1 MYPHHPTRIA
11 LGITV
16 RAKHGNIEGM
26 TFKSGIEKSGDRARR
41 TGGGGGL
48 AIGGGIGGLLLVGLF
63 LLLGG
68 DPSQLNQGGG
78 QQELPAGSSECKTSD
93 DANKSSD
100 CRVEFTAIS
109 VDRVWKEQLPRQA
122 GIQYTEPGLNIFTNS
137 TRSGCGI
144 ASSSTGPFYCP
155 ADQSAYFDVSFF
167 DMLAKMGGSNG
178 PLAQEYVV
186 AHEFG
191 HHIQKLENTL
201 GRSNYN
207 QPGPESD
214 AVKIELQADCYA
226 GFWAHYADDGE
237 QALLETLTEDQVK
250 QALDTA
256 MAIGDDTIQKHQ
268 GGEVKPDLWTHGSG
282 KQRREA
288 FLTGYQSG
296 SMKKC
301 DYLGR
306 NVYKY

>member
-1 MYPHHPTRIA
+1 MT
-11 LGITV
+11 LGSTDG
-16 RAKHGNIEGM
+16 AWHGNILGM
-26 TFKSGIEKSGDRARR
+26 TFKSGIEKGGDRARR
-41 TGGGGGL
+41 TGGGGGI

-63 LLLGG
+63 VLLGG
-68 DPSQLNQGGG
+68 DPSMLQGGG
-78 QQELPAGSSECKTSD
+78 QEELPQGSSQCNTSD

-109 VDRVWKEQLPRQA
+109 VDRVWQEQLERQS
-122 GIQYTEPGLNIFTNS
+122 GVKYTEPGLNIFTNS

-167 DMLAKMGGSNG
+167 DMLAKLGGSDG

-191 HHIQKLENTL
+191 HHIQKLEGTL

-226 GFWAHYADDGE
+226 GMWAHFADDGE
-237 QALLETLTEDQVK
+237 NALLEQLTDAQVQ

-256 MAIGDDTIQKHQ
+256 MAIGDDTIQQHQ

-282 KQRREA
+282 KQRKQA
-288 FLTGYQSG
+288 FLTGYQHG

-301 DYLGR
+301 DYLERG
-306 NVYKY
+306 VYKY